1 MPRLGAGHGS
11 ATTTT
16 GIPMW
21 KPANIKRCQ
30 CPAGPWRQPRQQ
42 PFLWRMDD
50 VRLADTIAWLGQEG
64 VEVSGGM
71 SKRRRTGWVDGLN
84 GFGYL
89 PE

>member
-1 MPRLGAGHGS
+1 M
-11 ATTTT
+11 
-16 GIPMW
+16 
-21 KPANIKRCQ
+21 
-30 CPAGPWRQPRQQ
+30 
-42 PFLWRMDD
+42 
-50 VRLADTIAWLGQEG
+50 RLADTIAWLGQEG